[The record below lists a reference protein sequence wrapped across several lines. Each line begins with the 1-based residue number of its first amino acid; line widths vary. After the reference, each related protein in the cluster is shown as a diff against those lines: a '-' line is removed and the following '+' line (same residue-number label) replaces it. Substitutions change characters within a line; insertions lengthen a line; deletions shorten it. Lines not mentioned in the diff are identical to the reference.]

1 MVDSK
6 QTEIEHLTQ
15 KMQLPVDQDIL
26 RMRIQKDLENKYR
39 FELDSKAMELDKVS
53 ESYFETKRLYDISKT
68 QLDSG
73 KLEYEKIISD
83 MRQRHNEE
91 LQELVA
97 DNHALQ
103 LRIEDST
110 KDRDQGRQLR
120 RDVDDAKRRLCEAQQ
135 EAIELRKERDQL
147 KIDKNELL
155 IKNAK
160 DVEEERNLRRVLQTE
175 NDKLRFQIKCFED
188 DLSKIQLKCERKT
201 QEVQGVLSEKTSLLT
216 VLKEKEIMI
225 DSIRRQLSQTKEDLH
240 LKEQELDAYVR
251 RAVAEDKD
259 KSLIERK
266 EKTRI
271 HKELETLEKNYVE
284 LSHQRKADLSI
295 KQNEIDNL
303 NKVIHQLEESKTKTA
318 MQTDSSDA
326 EIRELKKKLVVRVD
340 QHEVLEKEYQ
350 KLQEKHREAQNV
362 EFNLSTLKE
371 QQDATVKIQED
382 QIAKLTQRYQEDEK
396 QWKTDKQELTKQIQ
410 DLYIQLD
417 KTKRE
422 SSTLVQQY
430 KAKYNDYKMKV
441 K

>member
-1 MVDSK
+1 
-6 QTEIEHLTQ
+6 
-15 KMQLPVDQDIL
+15 
-26 RMRIQKDLENKYR
+26 
-39 FELDSKAMELDKVS
+39 
-53 ESYFETKRLYDISKT
+53 
-68 QLDSG
+68 
-73 KLEYEKIISD
+73 

-240 LKEQELDAYVR
+240 LKEQELDAY
-251 RAVAEDKD
+251 
-259 KSLIERK
+259 
-266 EKTRI
+266 
-271 HKELETLEKNYVE
+271 
-284 LSHQRKADLSI
+284 
-295 KQNEIDNL
+295 
-303 NKVIHQLEESKTKTA
+303 
-318 MQTDSSDA
+318 
-326 EIRELKKKLVVRVD
+326 
-340 QHEVLEKEYQ
+340 
-350 KLQEKHREAQNV
+350 
-362 EFNLSTLKE
+362 
-371 QQDATVKIQED
+371 
-382 QIAKLTQRYQEDEK
+382 
-396 QWKTDKQELTKQIQ
+396 
-410 DLYIQLD
+410 
-417 KTKRE
+417 
-422 SSTLVQQY
+422 
-430 KAKYNDYKMKV
+430 
-441 K
+441 